1 MVNVWSRIGR
11 QVTTSVLALVLFT
24 VVVGVAYPLAVAG
37 IGQLVFPSQ
46 ANGSLVSDSSGK
58 TVGSSLIGQ
67 AFVDSSGNPLPRY
80 FQSRPSAAGD
90 GYDGLSSSGSNL
102 GPNSEKLTALIAQR
116 RAEVATFNGVRPD
129 QVPVDAVTASASGL
143 DPDISVAYARL
154 QVQRVATARGLD
166 ASTVEALVT
175 SMVESRPLGFLG
187 DEVVNVV
194 SLNLA
199 LDNLAS

>member
-116 RAEVATFNGVRPD
+116 RAEVATFNGVRPE